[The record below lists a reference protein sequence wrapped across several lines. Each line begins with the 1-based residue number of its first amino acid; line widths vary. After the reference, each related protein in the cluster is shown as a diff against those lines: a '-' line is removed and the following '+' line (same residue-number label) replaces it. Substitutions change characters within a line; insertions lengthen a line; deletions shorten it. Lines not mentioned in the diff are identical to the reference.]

1 MKDILYKIPSFLP
14 SAIALLTL
22 FYFTLIPQ
30 PLPPIE
36 VSIVNFDKVVHI
48 VMMFLVCFVIT
59 FDFTRRERQR
69 ELSLPVRFYVMLA
82 TIILGALIEVAQGTP
97 IIHRG
102 CDVWDGVANAI
113 GCILAFFTA
122 PPLLRRLL

>member
-1 MKDILYKIPSFLP
+1 MKDILYKIPPFLP

-30 PLPPIE
+30 PLPPIK

-59 FDFTRRERQR
+59 FDFTRRERQH
-69 ELSLPVRFYVMLA
+69 ELSLSGRSYIMVA
-82 TIILGALIEVAQGTP
+82 TITLGALIEVAQGTSL
-97 IIHRG
+97 IHRG

-113 GCILAFFTA
+113 GCVLAFFA
-122 PPLLRRLL
+122 SPSLLRRLL